1 MVIDNSG
8 FLVMHPSFVESK
20 GLYFEDRLFHIT
32 NLVGSCLSNTHL
44 FIKTNVFKKKKYS
57 DIHQLR
63 YSIFFVNEFMG
74 VDTYVIIS
82 LTRL

>member
-32 NLVGSCLSNTHL
+32 NLVGSCLSNAHL
-44 FIKTNVFKKKKYS
+44 FIKTNVFKKKK
-57 DIHQLR
+57 I
-63 YSIFFVNEFMG
+63 
-74 VDTYVIIS
+74 
-82 LTRL
+82 

>member
-44 FIKTNVFKKKKYS
+44 FIKTNVFKKKKN
-57 DIHQLR
+57 IA
-63 YSIFFVNEFMG
+63 IFINYATAFF
-74 VDTYVIIS
+74 
-82 LTRL
+82 L

>member
-32 NLVGSCLSNTHL
+32 NLVGTLN
-44 FIKTNVFKKKKYS
+44 IKVLVYQIHIFLLKQMFLRKKR
-57 DIHQLR
+57 I
-63 YSIFFVNEFMG
+63 
-74 VDTYVIIS
+74 
-82 LTRL
+82 